1 MYSVDLTELFF
12 SLFMGKFDRGGRSA
26 SRGPK
31 GFGGKKR
38 GGDKKEEWSFK
49 KPGYPK
55 ADRAARPE
63 RGSFASD
70 RAPARSMPL
79 HDAVC
84 NQCGNDCQVPFRPN
98 GRKPVLCNTCFG
110 KQEANGGVAPRSFDR
125 PRFSDRA
132 PRASVAGGEK
142 ISANLKQQLDDIN
155 AKLAQILK
163 MLEEQA

>member
-1 MYSVDLTELFF
+1 MA
-12 SLFMGKFDRGGRSA
+12 KFDRGGRSA

-31 GFGGKKR
+31 SSGGKKR
-38 GGDKKEEWSFK
+38 GGEKADEWSFK
-49 KPGYPK
+49 KPSYPK
-55 ADRAARPE
+55 ADRSARPE

-79 HDAVC
+79 HNAVC

-98 GRKPVLCNTCFG
+98 GRKPVLCNACFG
-110 KQEANGGVAPRSFDR
+110 KQEAGGGAAFAPRSFDR

-132 PRASVAGGEK
+132 PRAAVAGGEK
-142 ISANLKQQLDDIN
+142 ISANLKEQLDDIN

-163 MLEEQA
+163 MLGEQE